1 MPFRNILG
9 SLQETGGVLIKRGTA
24 MGPLVPTLI
33 MSVAL
38 LVFAKLFES
47 TLVIKDVPLIT
58 VLCVLVALWLIF
70 NYTRHYGRFAK
81 HDPDRLQS
89 EKYRSET
96 MRMKMMIA
104 AKELPQ
110 PVSADELP
118 LADPAPNL
126 PEPEVSVQEE
136 GSLTSNDIDEE

>member
-33 MSVAL
+33 MSFAL

-47 TLVIKDVPLIT
+47 TLVIKGIPLIT
-58 VLCVLVALWLIF
+58 VVCVLVALWLIY

-81 HDPDRLQS
+81 QDPDRLQS

-104 AKELPQ
+104 AKELPE

-126 PEPEVSVQEE
+126 PEPEASVDTE
-136 GSLTSNDIDEE
+136 GSLTSNNTDEE